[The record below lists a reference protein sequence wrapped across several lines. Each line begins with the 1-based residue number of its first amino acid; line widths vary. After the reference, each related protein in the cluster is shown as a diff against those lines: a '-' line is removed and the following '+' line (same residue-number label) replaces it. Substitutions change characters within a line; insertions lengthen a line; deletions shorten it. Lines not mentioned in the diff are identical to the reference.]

1 MEIGLRNKQDLVVDK
16 SHSAAHMG
24 SGTLEV
30 FATPSMIALMENTCM
45 HCVAPYLEAGAST
58 VGTLINVKHLSAT
71 PVGDTVTCSCELLEI
86 DRKRLVFSVQASD
99 SVGLIG
105 EGIHE
110 RFVVNIDRFM
120 QKTLEK
126 LK

>member
-120 QKTLEK
+120 QKMLEK

>member
-45 HCVAPYLEAGAST
+45 HCVAPYLEADAST

>member
-16 SHSAAHMG
+16 SYSAAHMG